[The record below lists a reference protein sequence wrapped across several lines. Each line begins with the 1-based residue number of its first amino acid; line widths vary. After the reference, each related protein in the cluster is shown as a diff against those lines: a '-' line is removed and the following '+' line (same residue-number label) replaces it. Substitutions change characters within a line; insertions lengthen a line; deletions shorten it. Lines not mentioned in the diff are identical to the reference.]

1 MNYTVNQLYVPTG
14 TLLTSGTTEDLLGTS
29 NKAKIGFYNP
39 NTFAALSSASGVT
52 ELFVGF
58 GSGDAK
64 LGSFKTAKI
73 KQSNIVGFIGVAPD
87 TTVKQQITYIGYDEV
102 EDSKSHTFKCDEEYF
117 MTFKIYESYSA
128 GVFQPLIQDSVR
140 IKTACC
146 ADCSANCDDIDCKTY
161 MTKAVE
167 DINTHPL
174 LSKYITAELVSK
186 CTGTAATTVFA
197 LTLPD
202 PGTNVGGVADVAL
215 DTTAATGFTNGTY
228 TGITMTSTSGSGT
241 GATYDFTVAGDVL
254 TAVTVNAAGSGYV
267 IGEVITFAG
276 TKITGGTTPA
286 DDFTITVTSTTGAE
300 GVLLSDIRTN
310 YGSFVDDAETDI
322 VITSDTDADTD
333 SNSTG
338 NIRIEL
344 TPSAGVVIGD
354 LNDYNSIAWEE
365 ITLSAGTESCV
376 CGIKVTGNALDEFG
390 NTCVPEAVP
399 YQANLVRFKVNVHEG
414 PYSTQDFDIEDTCDS
429 WSVTTTQEIKFPV
442 GDGKAMAEYE
452 RHYFRNNLPNVA
464 ERGYYMSPIYNNDTT
479 NLLVDTS
486 KTYFQYVITYI
497 EPSSRAF
504 ESKSEEA
511 HSLTILVDTTNTT
524 LANAIEGF
532 LSTFTGITVNIA

>member
-1 MNYTVNQLYVPTG
+1 MNYTVNQLYVPAG
-14 TLLTSGTTEDLLGTS
+14 TLLTTGTTESLLGTS

-39 NTFAALSSASGVT
+39 NTFEALASASGVT

-73 KQSNIVGFIGVAPD
+73 KQSNIVSFIGIAPD
-87 TTVKQQITYIGYDEV
+87 TTTKQQITYIGYDEV

-146 ADCSANCDDIDCKTY
+146 ADCTANCDDIDCKAY

-186 CTGTAATTVFA
+186 CTGSADTTVFA

-202 PGTNVGGVADVAL
+202 PGTNVGGITESSYTGTCNNNG
-215 DTTAATGFTNGTY
+215 TTAAAATF
-228 TGITMTSTSGSGT
+228 STSGSGT
-241 GATYDFTVAGDVL
+241 GATWTVVISGGAIQS
-254 TAVTVNAAGSGYV
+254 VTINAAGSGYA
-267 IGEVITFAG
+267 IGDTCLIKGSA
-276 TKITGGTTPA
+276 IGGTDGA
-286 DDFTITVTSTTGAE
+286 EDVTVTVLSVNGPE
-300 GVLLSDIRTN
+300 GTILSDLRTV
-310 YGSFVDDAETDI
+310 YAAFVDDASTDI
-322 VITSDTDADTD
+322 VITSDTDGHAD

-338 NIRIEL
+338 NIRFEL
-344 TPSAGVVIGD
+344 TPSAGVVLGD
-354 LNDYNSIAWEE
+354 LEAYNSIAWEE
-365 ITLSAGTESCV
+365 ITLTAGTESCV

-429 WSVTTTQEIKFPV
+429 WSVTTTQEIKFPI
-442 GDGKAMAEYE
+442 GEGKAMAEYE

-486 KTYFQYVITYI
+486 KTYFQYVLTYI

-532 LSTFTGITVNIA
+532 LSTFTGTTVNIA